1 MIKCFSNVSLRSRTA
16 CLPVICYLESKKHW
30 HDGGSKDLGIL
41 LSYMSQICSFATPAL
56 STLESG
62 LKHDRSCK
70 MVGFKNIL
78 GTSGILR
85 SLDTLGDN
93 DLN

>member
-1 MIKCFSNVSLRSRTA
+1 M
-16 CLPVICYLESKKHW
+16 PVICYLESKKHW
-30 HDGGSKDLGIL
+30 HDGGSEDLGIL
-41 LSYMSQICSFATPAL
+41 LSYMSPICSFATPAF
-56 STLESG
+56 SALESE
-62 LKHDRSCK
+62 LKHAHSCK

-85 SLDTLGDN
+85 SLDTFGDN